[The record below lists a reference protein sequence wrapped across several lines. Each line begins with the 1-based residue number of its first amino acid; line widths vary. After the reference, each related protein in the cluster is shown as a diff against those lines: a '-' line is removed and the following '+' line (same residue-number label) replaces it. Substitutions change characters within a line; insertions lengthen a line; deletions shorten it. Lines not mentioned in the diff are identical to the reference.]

1 MTDPIFRFEIGTT
14 PQDSA
19 VVYIPTGEDVDGIK
33 AFSLRINAAD
43 NKVEAVI
50 NIDRRWIEIVEPKT

>member
-1 MTDPIFRFEIGTT
+1 MIEPVFRFEIGRT
-14 PQDSA
+14 PRDSR
-19 VVYIPTGEDVDGIK
+19 VIYLPTGEDVDGIK